1 MSCYLSIRNRNA
13 ITYFYVVNN
22 IWDKE
27 QKKIFKQ
34 QTYLG
39 RYRKNQMELN
49 EKGLMHAE
57 LFKGSKFEREYWNW
71 RESYEASC
79 NREQI
84 TTIEKVQNAEQKCAG
99 INLLFSKI
107 SADIGLRDALETVFG
122 MELAS
127 KIESL
132 AYYCASQGRYPLYQA
147 SLWTEEQFL
156 PYRAK
161 LSEAEISAI
170 LKKITSSEI
179 LQFLG
184 LWSKGVNPK
193 ELLNLDI
200 TSTSSYSKCIEDVV
214 FGYNRDLE
222 KLPQINLLLV
232 SSQRSGL
239 PVWYE
244 QLPGA
249 IIDSTALQD
258 TLKLMSQSKCPCK
271 NYVMDRGFATHANI
285 EYMLKNHIKFT
296 MGIPLHLFPEYLRE
310 CQEAQKKNL
319 FCDPQSTLSLF
330 EEFDTLQTQAVT
342 LTKKIAGHR
351 VYCHLFYTDAYHS
364 LANEALMSDLVI
376 VKEKLLAKK
385 ILNKDEKFLAEQ
397 CFIVKET
404 PVRGIKVTANLEQIA
419 KLRDN
424 SSGFFVVLS
433 SQFKDPNDAL
443 NTYKLRDHVEKGFD
457 DLKNEEDAYRLR
469 VHSAHAM
476 RSRLFLQFI
485 AQILRSYT
493 LKKIQNAAKK
503 PHKVKCLND
512 CLQNISSLK
521 KVKIEGHRAFY
532 KRPTKVQLAIMDLF
546 GIDRSGPE
554 WNTVRTSLE
563 ARGGYTK

>member
-1 MSCYLSIRNRNA
+1 MGCYLSVRNRNA

-27 QKKIFKQ
+27 QKKIIKQ

-39 RYRKNQMELN
+39 RYRRNQMELN

-71 RESYEASC
+71 RESYGASC
-79 NREQI
+79 KREVI
-84 TTIEKVQNAEQKCAG
+84 TTIEKVQEAEDKNAG
-99 INLLFSKI
+99 INLLLSKI
-107 SADIGLRDALETVFG
+107 SVDIGLRDTLETIFG
-122 MELAS
+122 MELAA

-132 AYYCASQGRYPLYQA
+132 AYYCVSKGRYPLYQA
-147 SLWTEEQFL
+147 SLWTEEQLL
-156 PYRAK
+156 PYQK
-161 LSEAEISAI
+161 KISEAEISAI
-170 LKKITSSEI
+170 LKKISSSDI

-200 TSTSSYSKCIEDVV
+200 TSTSSYSQGIEDVV
-214 FGYNRDLE
+214 FGYNRDSE
-222 KLPQINLLLV
+222 NLPQINLLLV

-239 PVWYE
+239 PVWFE

-285 EYMLKNHIKFT
+285 DYMLKNHIKFT
-296 MGIPLHLFPEYLRE
+296 MGIPLHLFPEYLQE
-310 CQEAQKKNL
+310 CQEAQQKHL

-330 EEFDTLQTQAVT
+330 EEFNTLQTQAVT

-351 VYCHLFYTDAYHS
+351 VYCHLFYTDTYHS
-364 LANEALMSDLVI
+364 MANETLMSDLLI
-376 VKEKLLAKK
+376 VKEKLQTKQM
-385 ILNKDEKFLAEQ
+385 LNKEEKFLAQQ
-397 CFIVKET
+397 CFTVKET
-404 PVRGIKVTANLEQIA
+404 PVRGIQVIANLEKIA
-419 KLRDN
+419 ELRDN

-443 NTYKLRDHVEKGFD
+443 NSYKLRDHVEKGFD

-485 AQILRSYT
+485 AQILRSYI
-493 LKKIQNAAKK
+493 LRKLQNATKK
-503 PHKVKCLND
+503 PHKIKCLND
-512 CLQNISSLK
+512 CLTIISSLRR
-521 KVKIEGHRAFY
+521 VKIEGHRAFY
-532 KRPTKVQLAIMDLF
+532 KRPTKAQLAIIDLF
-546 GIDRSGPE
+546 EIDRSGPE
-554 WNTVRTSLE
+554 WNTVRAS
-563 ARGGYTK
+563 